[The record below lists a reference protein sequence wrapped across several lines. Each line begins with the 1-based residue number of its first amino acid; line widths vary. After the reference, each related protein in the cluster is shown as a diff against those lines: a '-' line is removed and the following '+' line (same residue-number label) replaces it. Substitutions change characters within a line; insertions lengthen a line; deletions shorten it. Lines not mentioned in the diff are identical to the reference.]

1 MIICVNLLIDL
12 ITPLVGTNLYVI
24 CAVGK
29 VRFEDLCKAIPPF
42 LIAEIIALFIITYIP
57 SITLFLPKLM
67 GFY

>member
-42 LIAEIIALFIITYIP
+42 LIAEIIVLFIITYVP
-57 SITLFLPKLM
+57 SVTLYLPKLV
-67 GFY
+67 GF